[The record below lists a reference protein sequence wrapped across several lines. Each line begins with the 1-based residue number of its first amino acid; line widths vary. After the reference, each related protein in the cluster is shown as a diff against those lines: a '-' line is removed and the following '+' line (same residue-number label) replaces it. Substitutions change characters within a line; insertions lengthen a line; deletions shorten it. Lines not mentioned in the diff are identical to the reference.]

1 MLLLP
6 VFEPDAIE
14 DNEGSVDY
22 NSEYDRIFKDYR
34 SLVDQLI
41 TSHMSELGISEE
53 QFARACELAEGMLAE
68 KLKQM
73 LFEELWAAENYEVFV
88 RLMARRNVELQL
100 EALDILAQKY
110 GLVYDVFVPIDTS
123 AREFLSE
130 EHVMNESLLRSLED
144 MQLDNHAD
152 AADKSLPSNQAKSA
166 DEHKLAEAKPEVAV
180 NDQQDPS
187 LVTFEKDIVQLD
199 KARLV
204 AAKNKVDKQMRE
216 ALKSAVTRKPAQDGK
231 VEQTAEKETD
241 EVGASQSEKE
251 ETAVASTSKP
261 TIIEP
266 INV

>member
-1 MLLLP
+1 MFIKSIFLSI
-6 VFEPDAIE
+6 VFEPDSIE

-110 GLVYDVFVPIDTS
+110 GLVYDVFVPMNTS
-123 AREFLSE
+123 AQQFLSE
-130 EHVMNESLLRSLED
+130 EHVMNESMLRSLED
-144 MQLDNHAD
+144 MTLGD
-152 AADKSLPSNQAKSA
+152 
-166 DEHKLAEAKPEVAV
+166 KPEENETQVKEMKTEATV
-180 NDQQDPS
+180 NNQQDPS
-187 LVTFEKDIVQLD
+187 LMTFEKDIVQLD

-204 AAKNKVDKQMRE
+204 AVKHKVDKQMRE
-216 ALKSAVTRKPAQDGK
+216 ALKSAVARKPVQEAQTEHI
-231 VEQTAEKETD
+231 VAENLHQSQTETD
-241 EVGASQSEKE
+241 VEKKIKIN
-251 ETAVASTSKP
+251 VASTSKP